1 MPQPQTLHSGAL
13 WIWPERS
20 LCAWTKTWHSQ
31 INSLNLKNKKKK
43 RRQVLGSA
51 YLHSDP
57 NSITDSLCISC
68 PTSPSPWTSQPPKFL
83 SPYLWNR
90 DNNSYLTRIL
100 VKTRWDNASVKHRV
114 TSISYYHH
122 SCLFK
127 AKPYKSGNITMRLL
141 FLLFHSLSAAI
152 KGRAV
157 ANHHLLI
164 LATGLPMKEQLYLSR
179 LSCKPHTPC
188 YLRQSKLKTPLR
200 CFSSLE
206 LSNHKIDS
214 YVAQKSAKQEGRVGV
229 PSGNTSD

>member
-1 MPQPQTLHSGAL
+1 MPQLQSPHPGAL
-13 WIWPERS
+13 PIWPERS
-20 LCAWTKTWHSQ
+20 PCAATKTWHSQ
-31 INSLNLKNKKKK
+31 INSLHLKNKKRE

-57 NSITDSLCISC
+57 NSITDSLCVSC
-68 PTSPSPWTSQPPKFL
+68 PKSPSPRISQPPKFL
-83 SPYLWNR
+83 SPYLWNG

-100 VKTRWDNASVKHRV
+100 VKTGWDNASVKHRV

-122 SCLFK
+122 SCLLK

-152 KGRAV
+152 KGRSI

-164 LATGLPMKEQLYLSR
+164 LATGLPMEEQVYLSW

-188 YLRQSKLKTPLR
+188 YLRRSKLKTP
-200 CFSSLE
+200 
-206 LSNHKIDS
+206 
-214 YVAQKSAKQEGRVGV
+214 
-229 PSGNTSD
+229 